1 MDSST
6 PHAPSSPMPAHH
18 PGPAPS
24 APSPGG
30 LPSAYAT
37 DLPRGGVTEWRNR
50 WTQTRRPGYPPF
62 WVAPLLASAVLG
74 VGFLSGL
81 LLSARS
87 SGVGLFGLVT
97 FLGVWLAIASTVL
110 LFDRIPALGLAILG
124 GLGMFCLVLGTA
136 PLIETWLAA
145 LVLLFG
151 AAAYG
156 RRVTMVLSGLGLIA
170 VPAAVI
176 SLRALARYGPS
187 VVWEHVRTAPTGST
201 LRLILD
207 QFMHSGAG
215 QSLVTLG
222 GPLVIGWACGLAMR
236 SVVRS
241 RQARARAE
249 VARDEATREA
259 AYAQEVA
266 DLRAGQAQLA
276 RDVHDVVGHSLAVI
290 LAQAQSAQYL
300 GDDEVAK
307 MRETL
312 GHVAD
317 SARRSLGDVR
327 GVLAGTRDPRAAT
340 PTDGLGSLIGGV
352 RAAGNEVVDRTDGS
366 PRPLPPE
373 IDQVAY
379 RVLQEMLTNALK
391 HGRTGGPVWVRQ
403 IWPPDSP
410 HALVLEVHNLIEARP
425 TGPQTAGGGIG
436 LESMRHRLESIGGRL
451 TLDSIPTSEGVM
463 YAATATLPLRAAE
476 VEGD

>member
-1 MDSST
+1 MDHST
-6 PHAPSSPMPAHH
+6 SHPPSPPAPAPHLGA
-18 PGPAPS
+18 GPAEPV
-24 APSPGG
+24 SPW
-30 LPSAYAT
+30 LATAYG
-37 DLPRGGVTEWRNR
+37 PEIPPNGVADWFNR
-50 WTQTRRPGYPPF
+50 WTQSRRPGFPPF
-62 WVAPLLASAVLG
+62 WVAPLLASLVLG
-74 VGFLSGL
+74 IGFLLGL
-81 LLSARS
+81 VLGARS
-87 SGVGLFGLVT
+87 GSVGLFGLVA
-97 FLGVWLAIASTVL
+97 FLGLWLAIASTVL
-110 LFDRIPALGLAILG
+110 LFDRIPALGLGILA
-124 GLGMFCLVLGTA
+124 GLGMFAFYLGTA
-136 PLIETWLAA
+136 PLIETWLA
-145 LVLLFG
+145 LVVLLFG

-156 RRVTMVLSGLGLIA
+156 RRATMVLSGLGLIG

-176 SLRALARYGPS
+176 SLRVLAEYGLS
-187 VVWEHVRTAPTGST
+187 VVWEHVRTASIGNT
-201 LRLILD
+201 LALILEK
-207 QFMHSGAG
+207 FLSAG
-215 QSLVTLG
+215 QGLIAVG
-222 GPLVIGWACGLAMR
+222 GPLVIAWVCGLAMR

-300 GDDEVAK
+300 GDDEVEK

-312 GHVAD
+312 VHVAD

-327 GVLAGTRDPRAAT
+327 GVLAGTRDARTAT
-340 PTDGLGSLIGGV
+340 PTDGLGSLISGV

-425 TGPQTAGGGIG
+425 TGSQTEGGGIG

-451 TLDSIPTSEGVM
+451 ALDSIPTSEGVM
-463 YAATATLPLRAAE
+463 YAVTATLPLRAAE

>member
-6 PHAPSSPMPAHH
+6 QHSPPALPPHPPG
-18 PGPAPS
+18 PGPA
-24 APSPGG
+24 APSPAGASFGPEIAPNG
-30 LPSAYAT
+30 LA
-37 DLPRGGVTEWRNR
+37 DWLNR
-50 WTQTRRPGYPPF
+50 WTQARRPGYPAF
-62 WVAPLLASAVLG
+62 WVAPALAALVLSI
-74 VGFLSGL
+74 GFLLGLGLSARAGSGGLLGILAFL
-81 LLSARS
+81 LLS
-87 SGVGLFGLVT
+87 
-97 FLGVWLAIASTVL
+97 LGIASSVL
-110 LFDRIPALGLAILG
+110 LFDRIPALGLALLAVLALFSIWLG
-124 GLGMFCLVLGTA
+124 AA
-136 PLIETWLAA
+136 PLIACWLA
-145 LVLLFG
+145 LVILIFG

-156 RRVTMVLSGLGLIA
+156 RPATMVLTGLVLTAAPVAVTGLTALSTYGWVAIYDR
-170 VPAAVI
+170 
-176 SLRALARYGPS
+176 LRAGSALDLLVLAVQHFR
-187 VVWEHVRTAPTGST
+187 A
-201 LRLILD
+201 
-207 QFMHSGAG
+207 MGAG
-215 QSLVTLG
+215 VILAG
-222 GPLVIGWACGLAMR
+222 GPLVLAWACGLAMR

-241 RQARARAE
+241 RQERARAE
-249 VARDEATREA
+249 VAREKATQEA

-327 GVLAGTRDPRAAT
+327 GVLAGTRDPRTAT
-340 PTDGLGSLIGGV
+340 PTDGLGSLISGV
-352 RAAGNEVVDRTDGS
+352 RAAGNEVVDRIDGV

-391 HGRTGGPVWVRQ
+391 HGRAGGPVWVRQ

-410 HALVLEVHNLIEARP
+410 HALVLEVHNLIDDQPA
-425 TGPQTAGGGIG
+425 GAADGGGIG
-436 LESMRHRLESIGGRL
+436 LESMRHRLDSVGGRL
-451 TLDSIPTSEGVM
+451 TLDSIRTSEGVM
-463 YAATATLPLRAAE
+463 YAATAALPLRAAE
-476 VEGD
+476 VEGV